1 MVLSAGVPNI
11 SEITKKNTLLFC
23 SPSKT
28 PRKGVRK
35 TKGKPVV
42 SQWIRAFEI
51 TTPSNGKGEVTSKSK
66 VPSSKSN
73 ANIRSIDKRQA
84 KRAPTHSTPGATF
97 DNSSKFGPMAKG
109 KKITIMK
116 KNAKLRPKPP
126 PARTAILKSRR
137 INVIIKKPHL
147 NCLIHLVL
155 IGISKD
161 QLSGH
166 YFLVLDQYE
175 LQLLHIHFLKD
186 DL

>member
-1 MVLSAGVPNI
+1 MGVNEFYDYLPKHFWNKLDGFYELENI
-11 SEITKKNTLLFC
+11 RERSKWERTRWQTTLLL
-23 SPSKT
+23 
-28 PRKGVRK
+28 
-35 TKGKPVV
+35 
-42 SQWIRAFEI
+42 
-51 TTPSNGKGEVTSKSK
+51 
-66 VPSSKSN
+66 
-73 ANIRSIDKRQA
+73 NIQ
-84 KRAPTHSTPGATF
+84 
-97 DNSSKFGPMAKG
+97 MAKG

-147 NCLIHLVL
+147 NCSIHLVL